1 MIGQRALVPLAHPM
15 LRYPKTA
22 WQGAVDGQST
32 TAQARVARAAPASA
46 APASAGIT
54 FHDASV
60 DFLEAAER
68 GSALDRYGRRFSDES
83 LSELRWCLT
92 GHADKRLGPMD
103 LGQVNRHDVEALLA
117 DLAAGGLSRRRQ
129 RAVAK
134 SLRALYDYA
143 HERDLVS
150 QNPAERVAVPDEA
163 DAEQPSRDRRSAAG
177 LRWLWIGGERATAG
191 IDRAI
196 ALGLQAVTVCFVL
209 LALVLI
215 AESL

>member
-1 MIGQRALVPLAHPM
+1 LIEQPALVRLAHPM
-15 LRYPKTA
+15 LRYAKTA

-32 TAQARVARAAPASA
+32 TAQARAARTAPT
-46 APASAGIT
+46 SAGIT
-54 FHDASV
+54 FHDAGV

-68 GSALDRYGRRFSDES
+68 GSALDRYGRPFTDES

-92 GHADKRLGPMD
+92 GHADKRLGAMD
-103 LGQVNRHDVEALLA
+103 LGEITRHDVEALLA

-134 SLRALYDYA
+134 SLRALYDHA
-143 HERDLVS
+143 RERNLVS
-150 QNPAERVAVPDEA
+150 QNPAERVALPDEA
-163 DAEQPSRDRRSAAG
+163 DAEQPSRDRPSAAG
-177 LRWLWIGGERATAG
+177 LQWLRLGGERATAG

>member
-1 MIGQRALVPLAHPM
+1 MGRRALVPLTHPM

-32 TAQARVARAAPASA
+32 TAQARAARAVPAT
-46 APASAGIT
+46 AGIT

-60 DFLEAAER
+60 DFLAAAER
-68 GSALDRYGRRFSDES
+68 GSVVDRYGRPFSDES

-103 LGQVNRHDVEALLA
+103 LGQVSRHDVEALLA

-150 QNPAERVAVPDEA
+150 QNPAERVALPDEA
-163 DAEQPSRDRRSAAG
+163 DAEQPSRDRPSAAG
-177 LRWLWIGGERATAG
+177 LQWLRLGGERATAG